1 METQIKTIMT
11 GDNAAVHLRICA
23 ANGGRWWALD
33 FEGYLAAIYR
43 WLLRPGMVAVDCG
56 ANLGIHTLQMARAV
70 EPGGLVVAIEPIGE
84 LVARLRE
91 EMRESLLPEN
101 LVRIVQCCVS
111 NARGTAD
118 FYQIDHPL
126 QHGLSGLRKREY
138 SSGVVAKPVVVE
150 VRTLD
155 DLCADLPRLDFL
167 KLDIEGAEFDALRGG
182 MRILRK
188 FRPVIA
194 MEQSQTD
201 PQYFGYS
208 WAELLAFLEEMEYQ
222 LFDFFGLAYA
232 RAEQLQNCMVWDFVA
247 LPREY
252 GYRASLFAAV
262 RDCMM
267 AAGVKGL
274 DVEDP
279 HAAVERGRAAVVEG
293 CLVRRPGNE
302 VEDHKVYFVE
312 QGTKRWV
319 TSAEWIVA
327 RGMNWPGDVRI
338 IPAEELAALLEG
350 PPLP

>member
-1 METQIKTIMT
+1 
-11 GDNAAVHLRICA
+11 
-23 ANGGRWWALD
+23 
-33 FEGYLAAIYR
+33 
-43 WLLRPGMVAVDCG
+43 MVAVDCG